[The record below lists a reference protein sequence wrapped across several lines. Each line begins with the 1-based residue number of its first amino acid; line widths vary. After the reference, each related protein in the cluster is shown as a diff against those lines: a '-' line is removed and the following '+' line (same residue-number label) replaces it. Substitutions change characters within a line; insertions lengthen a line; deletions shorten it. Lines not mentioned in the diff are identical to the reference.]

1 MLEETQSLEDMQS
14 GLRSP
19 GYARSSDMYT
29 HVGTV
34 PRGEKQKKSLRGRKA
49 AESPEGG
56 SLNPGEH
63 VRDSPL
69 LGALSSL
76 SLTNLEQVRPAAPCR
91 VSPLTPAPAGCPS
104 DDPVTQREAQHFNM
118 ASKQDVYVPMDPISE
133 RARSHGDP
141 QETTQEVEAGGR

>member
-1 MLEETQSLEDMQS
+1 MDDMQS
-14 GLRSP
+14 GLRCP

-34 PRGEKQKKSLRGRKA
+34 PRGEKQKKSLKA
-49 AESPEGG
+49 AG

-76 SLTNLEQVRPAAPCR
+76 SLTDPERERPLPAAPCR

-104 DDPVTQREAQHFNM
+104 DEPVTQREAQQFNM

-141 QETTQEVEAGGR
+141 TAWRQETTQAPQEVEAGGR